1 MMCVFFFFSRACYN
15 GRYECAKTLLM
26 YGGSR
31 ILLKENLWYETPLHA
46 ACTSGYSIDLVNYL
60 AEQEGIFINHQV
72 FKPVS
77 QLAAKSPR
85 IRFAGGRKL

>member
-1 MMCVFFFFSRACYN
+1 
-15 GRYECAKTLLM
+15 M

-72 FKPVS
+72 FIRINNSILFETLVS
-77 QLAAKSPR
+77 IS
-85 IRFAGGRKL
+85 